1 MIEVE
6 RHFTNGNDEIVRLCR
21 TSARLYNR
29 CNYHMRK
36 AFFANRDVDPG
47 SRPRLPDITVL
58 THLIENDESYKTLH
72 NTKTAKQTIRQCL
85 TDWTN
90 YFKALKAYK
99 VNPEGFI
106 SKPKPPFYKNRMA
119 QVVFYDETIKK
130 KPVKSG
136 FLEPTNGCFRIRSDR
151 PFKQVVISPKRFGFV
166 IEVRYEVTPKPHR
179 GDKLDKN
186 KCCCIDIGVNTL
198 AAITIDQTSPI
209 LVNGRI
215 LKSINQWYN
224 KQPGKKRNRKRYWR
238 LENYFHHASK
248 MIVDLCL
255 ANGVGK
261 IVIGKNDG
269 WKQEMKLGKKN
280 NQHFQFIPFDQFLQK
295 IQYKAFAVGI
305 EVVFTEEAY
314 TSKASYF
321 DSDPL
326 DGSRLSGIR
335 KKRGLYVTGDGFAV
349 NADVNG
355 SLNIGRKVIGESERI
370 ADRSLAARPVRV
382 NPLKASAYNGGKPV
396 GSTNINF
403 QAEMLKVL

>member
-6 RHFTNGNDEIVRLCR
+6 RHFTTGNAEIVRLCR
-21 TSARLYNR
+21 TSAVLYNR

-36 AFFANRDVDPG
+36 AFFANRFEEAG
-47 SRPRLPDITVL
+47 SRPPLPDIST
-58 THLIENDESYKTLH
+58 LIRLMEGEGSYNNLH

-90 YFKALKAYK
+90 YFKALKAYGK
-99 VNPEGFI
+99 NPESFI
-106 SKPKPPFYKNRMA
+106 FKPKPPFYKNKMA
-119 QVVFYDETIKK
+119 QVIFYDETIKR
-130 KPVKSG
+130 KPRKSG
-136 FLEPTNGCFRIRSDR
+136 FVEPTNGCFRIRSDKQ
-151 PFKQVVISPKRFGFV
+151 FKQVVITPKRFGFV
-166 IEVRYEVTPKPHR
+166 IEVRYEITPKPHR
-179 GDKLDKN
+179 GDKLDKQ
-186 KCCCIDIGVNTL
+186 KLCCIDIGVNTL
-198 AAITIDQTSPI
+198 AAVTIDQQVPI

-248 MIVDLCL
+248 MVIDLCL
-255 ANGVGK
+255 AHGVGK

-269 WKQEMKLGKKN
+269 WKQEMDMGKKN

-305 EVVFTEEAY
+305 EVVFTEESY

-326 DGSRLSGIR
+326 DGSRVSGSR
-335 KKRGLYVTGDGFAV
+335 KKRGLYVAIDGFAV

-382 NPLKASAYNGGKPV
+382 NPLKASTYNGGKPV
-396 GSTNINF
+396 GSTNSRSL
-403 QAEMLKVL
+403 AEMLKVY